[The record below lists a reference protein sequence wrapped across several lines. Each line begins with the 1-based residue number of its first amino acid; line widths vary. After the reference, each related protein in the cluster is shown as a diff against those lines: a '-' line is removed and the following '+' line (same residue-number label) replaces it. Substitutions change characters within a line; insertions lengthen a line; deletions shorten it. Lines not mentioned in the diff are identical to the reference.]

1 MISDMNR
8 TLIRNGLLVDELNS
22 RRADLLIE
30 DEKIVRIDNRI
41 DPKELPD
48 DTDIVEAEGL
58 CVLPGLIDAHTH
70 YHLVSRGTVTADSF
84 SEGSRLASF
93 GGVTTVIDFADHDK
107 STTLLQ
113 SSQARIAA
121 MREGM
126 A

>member
-1 MISDMNR
+1 MNR